1 MWLAVSLVPS
11 NPANADTISG
21 SLSVGGFVDLD
32 FAAHTIRFLTG
43 SNPLSS
49 NGETG
54 DFTTLG
60 PVGNVAFRNEG
71 SAAIDY
77 TLANAFTSG
86 SDLSCGGNCMFVVN
100 VLGSQAFFQLTSV
113 AVTSDPASGKFSI
126 DGTGTVHLDL
136 FDDTP
141 GAFSLTTQTAGGSG
155 LHISFSATTVAVP
168 GPIAGAGLPGLI
180 LASGGLLGWWR
191 RRQTTA

>member
-1 MWLAVSLVPS
+1 
-11 NPANADTISG
+11 
-21 SLSVGGFVDLD
+21 
-32 FAAHTIRFLTG
+32 
-43 SNPLSS
+43 
-49 NGETG
+49 
-54 DFTTLG
+54 
-60 PVGNVAFRNEG
+60 
-71 SAAIDY
+71 
-77 TLANAFTSG
+77 
-86 SDLSCGGNCMFVVN
+86 MFVVN

-126 DGTGTVHLDL
+126 DGTGTVHLDR

-168 GPIAGAGLPGLI
+168 VPGPIAGAGVPGLI

-191 RRQTTA
+191 RRKAAA